1 MPNER
6 DLKAEIGHVLFIDL
20 VGYSRLLIN
29 EQSEL
34 LQALKEIV
42 RATEPFRAAEA
53 AGTLL
58 RLPTGDGM
66 ALVFRDNP
74 EAPAQCALEISQA
87 AKNHPRLRLRMGI
100 HSGPV
105 SEVADVNE
113 RANIAGAGINTA
125 QRVMDCGDASH
136 ILLSRR
142 VADDLA
148 SYRHWEPHLHD
159 LGEVGVKHGQKIG
172 VVNLYTEELGNS
184 ALPEKWI

>member
-1 MPNER
+1 MPNEG

-42 RATEPFRAAEA
+42 RATEPFRVAEA

-66 ALVFRDNP
+66 ALVFRDRP

-87 AKNHPRLRLRMGI
+87 AKIPS
-100 HSGPV
+100 SGSGWV
-105 SEVADVNE
+105 STAD
-113 RANIAGAGINTA
+113 
-125 QRVMDCGDASH
+125 
-136 ILLSRR
+136 
-142 VADDLA
+142 
-148 SYRHWEPHLHD
+148 P
-159 LGEVGVKHGQKIG
+159 
-172 VVNLYTEELGNS
+172 
-184 ALPEKWI
+184 